1 MPRFMWPYLKGRR
14 RVSKIQDLM
23 PIVNAKIISNGS
35 SFTYE
40 IEIIAPDGQVIDS
53 IKQCSKRVFINRD
66 AAFYEIKTYINSFKE
81 ELAKGFKIS
90 QKEFYLKGSIYD
102 A

>member
-1 MPRFMWPYLKGRR
+1 MN
-14 RVSKIQDLM
+14 KIQSLM

-40 IEIIAPDGQVIDS
+40 IEVIAPDGHLVDKVKHFSEIVYIS
-53 IKQCSKRVFINRD
+53 RESTL
-66 AAFYEIKTYINSFKE
+66 YEIRMFITVLKQELCNRFKV
-81 ELAKGFKIS
+81 S
-90 QKEFYLKGSIYD
+90 PKEVYLKGSIYD